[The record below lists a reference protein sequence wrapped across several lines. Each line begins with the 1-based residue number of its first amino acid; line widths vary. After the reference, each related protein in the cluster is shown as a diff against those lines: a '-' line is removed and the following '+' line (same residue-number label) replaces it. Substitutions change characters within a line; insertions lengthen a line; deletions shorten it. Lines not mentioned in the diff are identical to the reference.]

1 LSGNAANRKGIKMF
15 AIYGENFGIM
25 RLEEDGFNTEEEAIE
40 WLRENKAGMAA
51 LANWEIKEY
60 SNEVPLEYEAAYG
73 S

>member
-1 LSGNAANRKGIKMF
+1 
-15 AIYGENFGIM
+15 M